1 MQMHNYF
8 NDTLLLRISTSCIL
22 CATALMELAAAMLVH
37 VSDAATSAV
46 HVRCFLSDDSNSVET
61 ASCK

>member
-1 MQMHNYF
+1 MQMQTQMHP
-8 NDTLLLRISTSCIL
+8 TSLLRSSTSCIL

-46 HVRCFLSDDSNSVET
+46 HVRCFLADACNSVET